1 MIEYPI
7 DINVKVGI
15 DWHKACL
22 ADRERLA
29 NVRDW
34 LNHEYQRLYDYYDSE
49 EEAQKIGRAHV

>member
-1 MIEYPI
+1 MSEYPI
-7 DINVKVGI
+7 NINVKVGI

-34 LNHEYQRLYDYYDSE
+34 LNHEYQRRRLKGE
-49 EEAQKIGRAHV
+49 MNIIT